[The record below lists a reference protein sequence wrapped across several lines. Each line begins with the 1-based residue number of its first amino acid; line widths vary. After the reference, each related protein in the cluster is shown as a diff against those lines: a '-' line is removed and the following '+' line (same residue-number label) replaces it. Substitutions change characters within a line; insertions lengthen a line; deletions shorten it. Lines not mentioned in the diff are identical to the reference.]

1 MRRRVSPHHGAE
13 MPPSGIESRPEH
25 MERAFARLTGTTH
38 RTLAALVISAAV
50 VALGGCAVKHPVAN
64 VVHGKTLFVKG
75 CASCHTLYH
84 AGSAGVTG
92 PNLDAAFHQDR
103 TDGVKSAAIQGL
115 VSYWIQYPNT
125 QGVMPRD
132 IFKGQDAQDVAA
144 YVGLVAARPGQDT
157 GALAS
162 AVPNVSQK
170 PAVEKAGKLQINADP
185 TGQLKYLAS
194 RATATPGQVTINT
207 LNKSSTPHDIAITG
221 PGASQVGK
229 IVTGGGT
236 STVSANLKPGKY
248 TFFCTVPGHRAAGM
262 VGTIT
267 VK

>member
-1 MRRRVSPHHGAE
+1 
-13 MPPSGIESRPEH
+13 
-25 MERAFARLTGTTH
+25 METAFARLTGGTRRIFT
-38 RTLAALVISAAV
+38 ALIISAV
-50 VALGGCAVKHPVAN
+50 TVALGGCAVKHPVAN
-64 VVHGKTLFVKG
+64 VVHGKVLFVKG

-84 AGSAGVTG
+84 ANSAGLIG
-92 PNLDAAFHQDR
+92 PNLDDAFHQDR
-103 TDGVKSAAIQGL
+103 ADGVKSAAIQGL

-144 YVGLVAARPGQDT
+144 YVGLVAARPGQDA

-162 AVPNVSQK
+162 AVPTVNQK
-170 PAVEKAGKLQINADP
+170 PAAEKAGKLEIDADP
-185 TGQLKYLAS
+185 TGQLKYLAAS
-194 RATATPGQVTINT
+194 ATATPGQVTISM

-221 PGASQVGK
+221 AGVSQVGK
-229 IVTGGGT
+229 IVSGGGS

-262 VGTIT
+262 LGTIT

>member
-1 MRRRVSPHHGAE
+1 
-13 MPPSGIESRPEH
+13 
-25 MERAFARLTGTTH
+25 MERAFARLTRGTR
-38 RTLAALVISAAV
+38 RTSAALLISAAV
-50 VALGGCAVKHPVAN
+50 VVLGGCAVKHPVAN
-64 VVHGKTLFVKG
+64 LVHGKTLFVKG

-92 PNLDAAFHQDR
+92 PNLDDAFHQDR
-103 TDGVKSAAIQGL
+103 ADGVKSAAIQGL

-144 YVGLVAARPGQDT
+144 YVGIVAARPGQDS

-162 AVPNVSQK
+162 AVPTVNQK
-170 PAVEKAGKLQINADP
+170 PAAEKAGKLQINADP
-185 TGQLKYLAS
+185 TGQLKFLAS
-194 RATATPGQVTINT
+194 SATATAGQVTISM

-221 PGASQVGK
+221 PGAGQVGK

-236 STVSANLKPGKY
+236 STVSANLKAGKY
-248 TFFCTVPGHRAAGM
+248 TFYCTVPGHRAAGM